1 METSPNISEDF
12 LWQKQR
18 SSNIPLCIY
27 SGGCSSLAP
36 YFSAGAAIVLVA
48 AAAGIVYT
56 IQRKFYV
63 CHSLV
68 ERGTLEDYIH
78 AYLTVAP
85 ENLID
90 ISYGREYPNGTTIGD
105 IYSMG
110 MVMYHILF
118 RLAPYERTTLSPK
131 EVIDQVRQ
139 HNLKPILE
147 NTLPEEKPLVDAM
160 EQCWQKNLDLRPR
173 LRQLAQV
180 VSTVFQ
186 ASQGNLIDQMRR
198 MNEKHALNLEKLVTQ
213 RNAELAQAREQ
224 TERLLNEM
232 LPPSIAAQ
240 LKEHKSVEPRSYDSA
255 TVLFCQL
262 VDFSTVL
269 SKFPPDQVIDFL
281 NQVFSTF
288 DTIIRN
294 HDAYKVE
301 TTGETYMVASGVPN
315 ENENRHVFEISEVA
329 MEFREVSYTY
339 KSINFPDW
347 KLQLRIGYHCGPIAA
362 GVIGIKAPRYCL
374 FGDTV
379 NFASRMQSNAAPNQI
394 QMSEST
400 ALLLMGVSKY
410 KLTKRGIVK
419 VKGKGEVNTY
429 WLNEWRSN
437 EGQNPLDGSGGGRL
451 LQEPLIPPRTSQ
463 LRSPIPTRESSAMLG
478 LELLNDAIITT
489 TTQAEQRTKEQTSI
503 NEYWLSP
510 VHRFTMRELAAEL
523 LKRNHSV
530 TWLEYGLRPHDSI
543 LLPKGVEEIFLR
555 IENAPRV
562 TALLTPKGKI
572 QLTSNSQLWQENFWE
587 PVEKT
592 NGWLAS
598 LDLCRAVLKEH
609 KNAFDKLVQRE
620 FAAVVID
627 DLYNPCALLH
637 VGLQKSLFVYWSM
650 TGLRTESAWA
660 NQSPSPP
667 SYIPVPGTGLTDELG
682 FWSRIYNLFA
692 YLRELYIHQ
701 HLILRRMDKLF
712 EKNYPNK
719 VPESFAIERNASIN
733 FVNNPPIFDFA
744 RPYMPRVNFVGG
756 LHCRNQSKNKWADTK
771 LAQFINNSNE
781 ERGFIIITGGFTIQ
795 WANAPK
801 DVIVTHPKC
810 KGHLS
815 HGGLNSVIESVWH
828 GTPIIGWPL
837 TATAKDNLLRVTA
850 RQAGLMIEQKR
861 PTEKQFL
868 SAFKRIYI
876 KFYKEEMLV
885 FQDMLIDVPYTE
897 LNHSAF
903 WVEFIVRHQEVPHA
917 RSGAD
922 DLNIF
927 QYFLVDVTLFL
938 IGCTLLSIWLLLN
951 LLKLTVRLL
960 CWTIIYLKCCV
971 IPNKSKKSVIEKKD
985 PIAKKKD

>member
-1 METSPNISEDF
+1 MMKSVKN
-12 LWQKQR
+12 
-18 SSNIPLCIY
+18 
-27 SGGCSSLAP
+27 CSKLERM
-36 YFSAGAAIVLVA
+36 LVK
-48 AAAGIVYT
+48 VFCLRMTNY
-56 IQRKFYV
+56 
-63 CHSLV
+63 
-68 ERGTLEDYIH
+68 
-78 AYLTVAP
+78 
-85 ENLID
+85 
-90 ISYGREYPNGTTIGD
+90 
-105 IYSMG
+105 
-110 MVMYHILF
+110 ILF
-118 RLAPYERTTLSPK
+118 LLIFIFSIFDESFGANILISP
-131 EVIDQVRQ
+131 
-139 HNLKPILE
+139 
-147 NTLPEEKPLVDAM
+147 
-160 EQCWQKNLDLRPR
+160 
-173 LRQLAQV
+173 
-180 VSTVFQ
+180 S
-186 ASQGNLIDQMRR
+186 
-198 MNEKHALNLEKLVTQ
+198 
-213 RNAELAQAREQ
+213 
-224 TERLLNEM
+224 
-232 LPPSIAAQ
+232 
-240 LKEHKSVEPRSYDSA
+240 
-255 TVLFCQL
+255 
-262 VDFSTVL
+262 
-269 SKFPPDQVIDFL
+269 
-281 NQVFSTF
+281 
-288 DTIIRN
+288 
-294 HDAYKVE
+294 
-301 TTGETYMVASGVPN
+301 
-315 ENENRHVFEISEVA
+315 
-329 MEFREVSYTY
+329 
-339 KSINFPDW
+339 
-347 KLQLRIGYHCGPIAA
+347 
-362 GVIGIKAPRYCL
+362 
-374 FGDTV
+374 
-379 NFASRMQSNAAPNQI
+379 
-394 QMSEST
+394 
-400 ALLLMGVSKY
+400 
-410 KLTKRGIVK
+410 
-419 VKGKGEVNTY
+419 
-429 WLNEWRSN
+429 
-437 EGQNPLDGSGGGRL
+437 
-451 LQEPLIPPRTSQ
+451 
-463 LRSPIPTRESSAMLG
+463 
-478 LELLNDAIITT
+478 
-489 TTQAEQRTKEQTSI
+489 
-503 NEYWLSP
+503 WLSP

-562 TALLTPKGKI
+562 TALLNQKGKI
-572 QLTSNSQLWQENFWE
+572 QLTSNSQLWQENFWV

-712 EKNYPNK
+712 EKHYPNK

-781 ERGFIIITGGFTIQ
+781 ERGFILITGGFTIQ

-801 DVIVTHPKC
+801 DVIENLLGAIREMNDTRFVWQYNGPALQNPPSNLFTAEWLPQQQLLAHPKC

>member
-1 METSPNISEDF
+1 M
-12 LWQKQR
+12 
-18 SSNIPLCIY
+18 
-27 SGGCSSLAP
+27 
-36 YFSAGAAIVLVA
+36 
-48 AAAGIVYT
+48 
-56 IQRKFYV
+56 
-63 CHSLV
+63 
-68 ERGTLEDYIH
+68 
-78 AYLTVAP
+78 
-85 ENLID
+85 
-90 ISYGREYPNGTTIGD
+90 TT
-105 IYSMG
+105 Y
-110 MVMYHILF
+110 ILF
-118 RLAPYERTTLSPK
+118 LFIFIFSIFNESFGANILISP
-131 EVIDQVRQ
+131 
-139 HNLKPILE
+139 
-147 NTLPEEKPLVDAM
+147 
-160 EQCWQKNLDLRPR
+160 
-173 LRQLAQV
+173 
-180 VSTVFQ
+180 S
-186 ASQGNLIDQMRR
+186 
-198 MNEKHALNLEKLVTQ
+198 
-213 RNAELAQAREQ
+213 
-224 TERLLNEM
+224 
-232 LPPSIAAQ
+232 
-240 LKEHKSVEPRSYDSA
+240 
-255 TVLFCQL
+255 
-262 VDFSTVL
+262 
-269 SKFPPDQVIDFL
+269 
-281 NQVFSTF
+281 
-288 DTIIRN
+288 
-294 HDAYKVE
+294 
-301 TTGETYMVASGVPN
+301 
-315 ENENRHVFEISEVA
+315 
-329 MEFREVSYTY
+329 
-339 KSINFPDW
+339 
-347 KLQLRIGYHCGPIAA
+347 
-362 GVIGIKAPRYCL
+362 
-374 FGDTV
+374 
-379 NFASRMQSNAAPNQI
+379 
-394 QMSEST
+394 
-400 ALLLMGVSKY
+400 
-410 KLTKRGIVK
+410 
-419 VKGKGEVNTY
+419 
-429 WLNEWRSN
+429 
-437 EGQNPLDGSGGGRL
+437 
-451 LQEPLIPPRTSQ
+451 
-463 LRSPIPTRESSAMLG
+463 
-478 LELLNDAIITT
+478 
-489 TTQAEQRTKEQTSI
+489 
-503 NEYWLSP
+503 WLSP

-562 TALLTPKGKI
+562 TALLNPKGKI
-572 QLTSNSQLWQENFWE
+572 QLTSNSQLWQENFWA

-650 TGLRTESAWA
+650 TGLRTDSAWA

-712 EKNYPNK
+712 EKL
-719 VPESFAIERNASIN
+719 S
-733 FVNNPPIFDFA
+733 
-744 RPYMPRVNFVGG
+744 
-756 LHCRNQSKNKWADTK
+756 
-771 LAQFINNSNE
+771 QFINNSNE
-781 ERGFIIITGGFTIQ
+781 ERGFILITGGFTIQ

-801 DVIVTHPKC
+801 DVIENLLGAIREMNDTRFVWQYNGPALQNPPSNLFTLEWLPQQQLLAHPKC

-960 CWTIIYLKCCV
+960 CWTIIYVKCCV

>member
-1 METSPNISEDF
+1 MTTYTLFLFIFILSIFDESFGANILISPS
-12 LWQKQR
+12 
-18 SSNIPLCIY
+18 
-27 SGGCSSLAP
+27 
-36 YFSAGAAIVLVA
+36 
-48 AAAGIVYT
+48 
-56 IQRKFYV
+56 
-63 CHSLV
+63 
-68 ERGTLEDYIH
+68 
-78 AYLTVAP
+78 
-85 ENLID
+85 
-90 ISYGREYPNGTTIGD
+90 
-105 IYSMG
+105 
-110 MVMYHILF
+110 
-118 RLAPYERTTLSPK
+118 
-131 EVIDQVRQ
+131 
-139 HNLKPILE
+139 
-147 NTLPEEKPLVDAM
+147 
-160 EQCWQKNLDLRPR
+160 
-173 LRQLAQV
+173 
-180 VSTVFQ
+180 
-186 ASQGNLIDQMRR
+186 
-198 MNEKHALNLEKLVTQ
+198 
-213 RNAELAQAREQ
+213 
-224 TERLLNEM
+224 
-232 LPPSIAAQ
+232 
-240 LKEHKSVEPRSYDSA
+240 
-255 TVLFCQL
+255 
-262 VDFSTVL
+262 
-269 SKFPPDQVIDFL
+269 
-281 NQVFSTF
+281 
-288 DTIIRN
+288 
-294 HDAYKVE
+294 
-301 TTGETYMVASGVPN
+301 
-315 ENENRHVFEISEVA
+315 
-329 MEFREVSYTY
+329 
-339 KSINFPDW
+339 
-347 KLQLRIGYHCGPIAA
+347 
-362 GVIGIKAPRYCL
+362 
-374 FGDTV
+374 
-379 NFASRMQSNAAPNQI
+379 
-394 QMSEST
+394 
-400 ALLLMGVSKY
+400 
-410 KLTKRGIVK
+410 
-419 VKGKGEVNTY
+419 
-429 WLNEWRSN
+429 
-437 EGQNPLDGSGGGRL
+437 
-451 LQEPLIPPRTSQ
+451 
-463 LRSPIPTRESSAMLG
+463 
-478 LELLNDAIITT
+478 
-489 TTQAEQRTKEQTSI
+489 
-503 NEYWLSP
+503 WLSP

-562 TALLTPKGKI
+562 TALLNPKGKI

-620 FAAVVID
+620 FAAVVVYLFFLLLRIFGQGLWPHPTGSTHKGLPVSHFLAFRRISSFWGFVFFFLKLVSAHPFTQSKDQPPTLYID

-692 YLRELYIHQ
+692 YLRELYIYQ

-712 EKNYPNK
+712 EKHYPNK

-771 LAQFINNSNE
+771 LAQFINTSNE
-781 ERGFIIITGGFTIQ
+781 ERGFILITGGFTIQ

-801 DVIVTHPKC
+801 DVIENLLGAIREMNDTRFVWQYNGPALQNPPSNLFTAEWLPQQQLLAHPKC

-951 LLKLTVRLL
+951 LLKLTVRFL